1 MEHLLERRTV
11 SGKGCPFDCSC
22 QGAGGEYR
30 RGMLPATDA
39 LLARSMS
46 IGSACSTRTSRRSA
60 CGCATTR
67 PPRGGSPSGSARSPG
82 RTSRADGRW
91 QRPRS
96 IGVGIAGYGL
106 AGRLFHLAICPVV
119 DGLRIA
125 AIATSHPERQ
135 AQARA
140 DHPEATVVA
149 TLDQLLAHPGVDMVV
164 VVAPNRAHVPVGIR
178 ALDAGHHVVVDKPIA
193 MDIPEAET
201 LIDAAHR
208 AGRLLS
214 VYQNRRWDGD
224 FQTVRS
230 LLDEGRLGAIDSLEA
245 RFERRSPVG
254 DEWRETTEEA
264 GGPHRDLGSHLVD
277 QSLLLFGPVER
288 VFAQFDVAPEGS
300 QVEDSTFVALD
311 HAGGVRSRLWTSLI
325 ADPIGPRFRVRGMG
339 GDYIKDARDA
349 QEEQLLDGLRPNDAG
364 FGESPDRWGRLP
376 CRGRVGDDR
385 PDAARRLSALLR
397 AVPRC
402 AA

>member
-1 MEHLLERRTV
+1 
-11 SGKGCPFDCSC
+11 
-22 QGAGGEYR
+22 
-30 RGMLPATDA
+30 
-39 LLARSMS
+39 
-46 IGSACSTRTSRRSA
+46 
-60 CGCATTR
+60 
-67 PPRGGSPSGSARSPG
+67 
-82 RTSRADGRW
+82 
-91 QRPRS
+91 
-96 IGVGIAGYGL
+96 
-106 AGRLFHLAICPVV
+106 
-119 DGLRIA
+119 
-125 AIATSHPERQ
+125 
-135 AQARA
+135 
-140 DHPEATVVA
+140 
-149 TLDQLLAHPGVDMVV
+149 MVV
-164 VVAPNRAHVPVGIR
+164 VVAPNRAHAPVGIGPSTPATTSWSTSR
-178 ALDAGHHVVVDKPIA
+178 SRWTS
-193 MDIPEAET
+193 PEAET

-288 VFAQFDVAPEGS
+288 VFAQFDRRQEGS

-364 FGESPDRWGRLP
+364 FGEESPDRWGASMPPDGSVTIIPTQRGDYRRFYELFRDALRDGGP
-376 CRGRVGDDR
+376 PPVDPADSVWGLQVLEAAERSARSGRVET
-385 PDAARRLSALLR
+385 
-397 AVPRC
+397 PRGS
-402 AA
+402 